1 MVLEASVVNYIQ
13 ENITRQP
20 RESHGVEGWPS
31 LYSTKKWLGE
41 WRWKDLPLQALPLK
55 PSWNPRQS
63 KWDNQI
69 AEKMVLSPCTKAH
82 AHYLQGNPSGSPS
95 QPADCYFTHNTI
107 RPGMPFP
114 CIHFSNKPYK
124 ILLSEL
130 NPPLWHHKKS
140 NQPWSNLNFVSRT
153 GWSFGS
159 DLPSLS
165 LSLPLVKWWW

>member
-1 MVLEASVVNYIQ
+1 MQRKFGRRVC
-13 ENITRQP
+13 
-20 RESHGVEGWPS
+20 

-41 WRWKDLPLQALPLK
+41 WRWKDLTLQALPLK
-55 PSWNPRQS
+55 PHWNPRRKQMRQS
-63 KWDNQI
+63 NSCKD
-69 AEKMVLSPCTKAH
+69 VLNPCTKAH
-82 AHYLQGNPSGSPS
+82 ARYLQGNPSGSPS

-140 NQPWSNLNFVSRT
+140 NRPWSNLNFVSRT

-165 LSLPLVKWWW
+165 LRLPLVKWWW